1 MESAFLP
8 CLLRTCLPLLTLPLK
23 RALDLPFFPF
33 FLLYTVLLN
42 AAGQVKLADF
52 GLAKVMS
59 NGLTVTTSFVGV
71 RLPLSPSSTLN
82 SLHWL
87 V

>member
-1 MESAFLP
+1 VHVPF
-8 CLLRTCLPLLTLPLK
+8 
-23 RALDLPFFPF
+23 ALDPPIRRTADRRFLFFF
-33 FLLYTVLLN
+33 FFISIVLLN

-52 GLAKVMS
+52 GLAKVMA